1 MKGDVMVS
9 DVVVCEVVKCLA
21 AVFDVENMSS
31 VLEKIM
37 NYELFITLF

>member
-1 MKGDVMVS
+1 MVS

-31 VLEKIM
+31 VLEK
-37 NYELFITLF
+37 NHEL